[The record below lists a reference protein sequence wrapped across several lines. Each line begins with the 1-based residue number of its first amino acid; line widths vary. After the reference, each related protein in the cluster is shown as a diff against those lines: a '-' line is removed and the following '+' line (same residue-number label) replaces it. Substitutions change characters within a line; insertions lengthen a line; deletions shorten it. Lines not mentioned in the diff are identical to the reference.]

1 MKFTSSLQNRIF
13 ITRLYPLFK
22 ILQWIYTILDYLLEF
37 LIGFSLVRGWKQNQ
51 IVSKKNG
58 KTGNVTRILARG
70 SSIFMG
76 SLLLEDYV
84 LIHEEYVDPEE
95 CILNNDNISLMA
107 VSPTHAW
114 FSIMPEDGAT
124 NRFPFFY
131 INQFWFTEK
140 ILIVDHETLHQVAEF
155 SKGPTK
161 ECILISN
168 TGRCGST
175 LLNKVGIY
183 YLARFFLNIL
193 SYLIIDEIAD
203 FWKVAQYTIHFRTM
217 GTLSFAQNE
226 TPKANPERSLFGT
239 FEKLCEVK
247 VQTCE
252 WSRNF
257 KVCLYQI
264 FATIIHF

>member
-13 ITRLYPLFK
+13 ITHLYPLFK
-22 ILQWIYTILDYLLEF
+22 ILQWIYTILDYILEF
-37 LIGFSLVRGWKQNQ
+37 TFRFSLIRGWKQNQ
-51 IVSKKNG
+51 IVAKKNG

-76 SLLLEDYV
+76 SLLLEDYI

-95 CILNNDNISLMA
+95 CILNNDNVSLMA
-107 VSPTHAW
+107 VSPTQAW

-124 NRFPFFY
+124 NKFPFFY

-155 SKGPTK
+155 SKGPSE

-175 LLNKVGIY
+175 LLNKVS
-183 YLARFFLNIL
+183 N
-193 SYLIIDEIAD
+193 
-203 FWKVAQYTIHFRTM
+203 
-217 GTLSFAQNE
+217 
-226 TPKANPERSLFGT
+226 
-239 FEKLCEVK
+239 
-247 VQTCE
+247 
-252 WSRNF
+252 
-257 KVCLYQI
+257 
-264 FATIIHF
+264 